1 MSKQRNEHWD
11 STSELN
17 HNSALVWIKFYLSDS
32 TATSTRSAAKREV
45 DVQVLNHELG
55 TGLVL
60 LDLERNGGEGISFL
74 GSGVKGHEAEG
85 KWLELKFSALSSSSV
100 SKDKKGGI
108 NYQIPMGHGSTLQA

>member
-85 KWLELKFSALSSSSV
+85 KWLELKPFYFKAKQYMHQLMYDV
-100 SKDKKGGI
+100 NFLII
-108 NYQIPMGHGSTLQA
+108 N